1 VANVARFANMMESLW
16 MQKIVC
22 SYAGKS
28 VAKREKKSC
37 LHAGVSAATVD
48 RLVKCWGARG

>member
-16 MQKIVC
+16 MQKIAF

-28 VAKREKKSC
+28 VAKREKRFAC
-37 LHAGVSAATVD
+37 MLGCP
-48 RLVKCWGARG
+48 RLRLTDW